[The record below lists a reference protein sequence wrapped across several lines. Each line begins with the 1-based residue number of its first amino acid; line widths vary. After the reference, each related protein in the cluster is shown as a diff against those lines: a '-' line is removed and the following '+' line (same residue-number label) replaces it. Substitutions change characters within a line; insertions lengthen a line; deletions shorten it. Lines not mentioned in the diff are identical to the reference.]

1 MNIHQTPS
9 ELVAKSIFS
18 LSLSSQIQTRA
29 FFHPHCHGYKKSSQR
44 LHTQVYYFFF
54 INSENQTKSRPRDIK
69 SSANRPL
76 DAAFAEKIIDLAAA
90 QNRNAAAVA
99 AARQIII

>member
-1 MNIHQTPS
+1 
-9 ELVAKSIFS
+9 
-18 LSLSSQIQTRA
+18 
-29 FFHPHCHGYKKSSQR
+29 

-69 SSANRPL
+69 SLASSPL
-76 DAAFAEKIIDLAAA
+76 EAAFAEKIIDLAAP

-99 AARQIII
+99 ARQIII